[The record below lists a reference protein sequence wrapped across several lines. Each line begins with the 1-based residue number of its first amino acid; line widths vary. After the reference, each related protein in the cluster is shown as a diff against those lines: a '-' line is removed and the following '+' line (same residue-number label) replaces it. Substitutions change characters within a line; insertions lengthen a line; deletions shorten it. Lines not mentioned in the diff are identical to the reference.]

1 MVLLQPRK
9 LRCLNRLGRLLS
21 VDVCCNVSSALSYG
35 DHVHSLQVS
44 ADICFSHSAAASWT
58 RFECTCRMHQP
69 SCLCRQPCT
78 CCMLSNIICT
88 AQQIVLGKR
97 FRGEPTLCVCCSC
110 SVSAPDE
117 IPFHKCCC
125 NAASAALYLG
135 KGAGIKVPLPCIVS
149 QRPHFSQYRTR
160 KLTPLKE
167 LDGIWPSQLV
177 VMIYASEFC
186 MHCPPLA
193 HAGSNSNGIACI
205 TL

>member
-1 MVLLQPRK
+1 V
-9 LRCLNRLGRLLS
+9 N
-21 VDVCCNVSSALSYG
+21 
-35 DHVHSLQVS
+35 
-44 ADICFSHSAAASWT
+44 SAAASWT

-78 CCMLSNIICT
+78 CCMLSKVICT

-149 QRPHFSQYRTR
+149 QRPHLSQYRTR
-160 KLTPLKE
+160 QLTPLKE
-167 LDGIWPSQLV
+167 LDSIWPSQLV
-177 VMIYASEFC
+177 VMIYTSKLYVFSTIDSDRKQQQRHSLQHTVTPVVKQDVSGKFQSMLGLLCAPKPQCIAHLCLQAET
-186 MHCPPLA
+186 MMNTKCP
-193 HAGSNSNGIACI
+193 GQV
-205 TL
+205 